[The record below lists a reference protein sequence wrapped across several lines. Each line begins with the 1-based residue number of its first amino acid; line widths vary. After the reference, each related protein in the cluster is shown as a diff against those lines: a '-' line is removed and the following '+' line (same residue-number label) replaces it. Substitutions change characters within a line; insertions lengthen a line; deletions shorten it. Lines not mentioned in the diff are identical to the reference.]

1 MPSLDSRGPRIPAAG
16 YAVGDTGPCRVAV
29 VQSMPS
35 SLLRGSTH
43 AADGH
48 QLLGNRGLTFPAECT
63 GRHPPDLLDPWIGP
77 TWVLLLLGRLM
88 ALAISRSR
96 GRRCGSAQPT
106 EKAPSHYRTSP
117 LLPHYSPSGRS
128 DTTSPPG
135 TQVRALQVLDRTPI
149 RSFRSPRSS
158 DRNVISPTTR
168 PVNPHTGPEIST
180 TGSPNANTRR

>member
-77 TWVLLLLGRLM
+77 TWVLLP
-88 ALAISRSR
+88 SRSAD
-96 GRRCGSAQPT
+96 GSRDQPIQRAALRKRSADREGAFT
-106 EKAPSHYRTSP
+106 LQNEPPSFLITHRPAEATQ
-117 LLPHYSPSGRS
+117 LPHQARKFGLYRYW
-128 DTTSPPG
+128 
-135 TQVRALQVLDRTPI
+135 
-149 RSFRSPRSS
+149 
-158 DRNVISPTTR
+158 
-168 PVNPHTGPEIST
+168 TGLRFGHSARLGHQ
-180 TGSPNANTRR
+180 TGM